1 MFGIVVDQAVYECG
15 RLEKQVF
22 ALREQITETEQVV
35 RELGQLS
42 GLDGAIA
49 ELKHLREGMEF
60 QCNTMRRMMMA
71 LNGCVLDYM
80 SCENRIC
87 DNGEQDVAR
96 YRRQEIGDNDFSAI
110 ADILKYV

>member
-1 MFGIVVDQAVYECG
+1 MFSIVVEQAVYECG

-22 ALREQITETEQVV
+22 SLREQITETEQVV

-42 GLDGAIA
+42 GLDEAIE
-49 ELKHLREGMEF
+49 ELKRLRAGMES
-60 QCNTMRRMMMA
+60 QNNTLHRMMMA

-87 DNGEQDVAR
+87 DNGEQNVAR
-96 YRRQEIGDNDFSAI
+96 YRRQTIGNNDFSAI